1 MYLPMLSELAVYHAF
16 FHTRYLIQ
24 LSPFQLYCQVHSGA
38 YNFYNKMQVNMEARK
53 LSELVV

>member
-1 MYLPMLSELAVYHAF
+1 MYLPMLSELAAF
-16 FHTRYLIQ
+16 FYTTYLIQ
-24 LSPFQLYCQVHSGA
+24 LSAFQLYCQVHTGT